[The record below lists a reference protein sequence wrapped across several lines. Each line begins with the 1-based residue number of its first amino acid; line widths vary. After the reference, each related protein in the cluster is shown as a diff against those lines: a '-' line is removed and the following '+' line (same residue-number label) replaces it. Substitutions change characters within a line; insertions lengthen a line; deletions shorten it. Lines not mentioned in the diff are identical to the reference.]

1 MPNKGTKEKKEKKD
15 PRPNKIPHRKVQNA
29 LWGAL
34 RGGNL
39 KPRT

>member
-1 MPNKGTKEKKEKKD
+1 MPNKGTNEGKKKD
-15 PRPNKIPHRKVQNA
+15 PRPNKIPHCKIQNA

-34 RGGNL
+34 GGGNL